1 VAVSEA
7 NRPGLVNLV
16 LAQGISA
23 TGDLVLLT
31 AASVVVFEATNSA
44 TAVSL
49 LLGIAALPTVLFGP
63 LAGAFADRFSRKR
76 ILVVA
81 DLLAA
86 LTCGFALLIGRMA
99 SDSVTGFFAIA
110 LVASLGAFYRPAAQA
125 LLPSLAADSQLGR
138 ANSALRLATSLANIA
153 GPAAAAVAV
162 QQGGLNLVLWAD
174 GASFLVSAGLVLMI
188 QRTPALPP
196 QPARKNPFLEAREGF
211 AYTSRHP
218 QIRLV
223 AAAVG
228 VVLLAGTLV
237 NAGTLP
243 LVARSLDLPESR
255 YGALLAIE
263 GAGAMGLAVWM
274 LVLGPGARLLVTGSF
289 ALIGVGAS
297 TILLGGAP
305 GFGVAAAAI
314 LVQGATVVTFQVAF
328 ASYLQREAAD
338 AFRGRVMSLVSMIAS
353 LAQLLG
359 YALAGPLVEWR
370 GPRFAFV
377 LAGVAVL
384 AVAVPV
390 VALTFGTAREERL
403 TEAQP

>member
-1 VAVSEA
+1 
-7 NRPGLVNLV
+7 
-16 LAQGISA
+16 
-23 TGDLVLLT
+23 
-31 AASVVVFEATNSA
+31 
-44 TAVSL
+44 
-49 LLGIAALPTVLFGP
+49 
-63 LAGAFADRFSRKR
+63 
-76 ILVVA
+76 
-81 DLLAA
+81 
-86 LTCGFALLIGRMA
+86 MA

-263 GAGAMGLAVWM
+263 GAGAMGLAVLM

-297 TILLGGAP
+297 TFLLGGAP

>member
-1 VAVSEA
+1 
-7 NRPGLVNLV
+7 
-16 LAQGISA
+16 
-23 TGDLVLLT
+23 
-31 AASVVVFEATNSA
+31 
-44 TAVSL
+44 
-49 LLGIAALPTVLFGP
+49 
-63 LAGAFADRFSRKR
+63 
-76 ILVVA
+76 
-81 DLLAA
+81 
-86 LTCGFALLIGRMA
+86 
-99 SDSVTGFFAIA
+99 
-110 LVASLGAFYRPAAQA
+110 
-125 LLPSLAADSQLGR
+125 
-138 ANSALRLATSLANIA
+138 
-153 GPAAAAVAV
+153 V

-263 GAGAMGLAVWM
+263 GAGAMGLAVLM

-297 TILLGGAP
+297 TLLLGGAP

-384 AVAVPV
+384 AVAVPI

-403 TEAQP
+403 TEAQS